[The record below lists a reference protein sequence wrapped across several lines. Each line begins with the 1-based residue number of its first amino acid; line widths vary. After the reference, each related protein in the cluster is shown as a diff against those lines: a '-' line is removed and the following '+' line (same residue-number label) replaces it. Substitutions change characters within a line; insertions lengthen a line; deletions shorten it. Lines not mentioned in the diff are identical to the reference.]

1 MNFTIKDFFSK
12 CHQIRRKLRI
22 WSHLLKKSLME
33 NFTFCAVGIVERR
46 IFEGNC
52 KLSFD
57 LNTISSDYSHLLIKK
72 GNINPFSTNV
82 PLLYPLKRE
91 IQKWKIGS
99 KRVKSNY
106 DCRLSTLVFNIIK
119 TSAIFSGLFQLPYLI
134 DDDIKMTQSNAVSIV
149 YQE

>member
-1 MNFTIKDFFSK
+1 MSPNPQKVIVNG
-12 CHQIRRKLRI
+12 
-22 WSHLLKKSLME
+22 KKSLME

-91 IQKWKIGS
+91 I
-99 KRVKSNY
+99 
-106 DCRLSTLVFNIIK
+106 
-119 TSAIFSGLFQLPYLI
+119 
-134 DDDIKMTQSNAVSIV
+134 
-149 YQE
+149 